1 MHKSDRK
8 LFNRTISRKVK
19 LATLINMLIGLI
31 AVFVYI
37 YVPALLEN
45 RASDIIK
52 VQAQSIAEMSAVN
65 IGVTLSLGDVETIS
79 QSFENSNP
87 SENLAY
93 FIVEDTSG
101 VLISSHHEN
110 IARKARYKE
119 SSSGEKS
126 VLENDIYK
134 IRTPVIYGGQQ
145 IGTLYQGF
153 SLEKIKKEISATKKT
168 ILHASLL
175 IFVLGTIGVIGISY
189 LLMNPIHKMIGTV
202 LSISQGDL
210 SQRTKIN
217 SDDEIGRLAK
227 AFNEMLDNLQTAQV
241 NLKTANERS
250 EKRAEQLQVEI
261 VERQKA
267 EQEREA
273 IHKELNEVARRAGMA
288 DVATSVLHNVGN
300 VLNTVNT
307 SVSVLRDTMNH
318 SKLDGLYKANLM
330 LRDNFN
336 RIEDFIANDKKGK
349 MLLEYYLA
357 LEDLLRKE
365 QIILTESMNKLEEKV
380 AVITDIIT
388 SQQNFAME
396 GLYAEKMNLSEVID
410 SAMKIQQNSI
420 VKNEINLH
428 KIYKSDPQVKI
439 QKIKLVHI
447 LVNLYKNAKEAMM
460 ETEPAKRILRI
471 ELNNDHEYAYI
482 TISDTGPGISGENLE
497 KIFNHGFTTKEKG
510 HGFGLH
516 SCANYMT
523 EMGGKMWAESDEK
536 NGATFVLQFPMNGLC
551 DNDVK

>member
-1 MHKSDRK
+1 
-8 LFNRTISRKVK
+8 
-19 LATLINMLIGLI
+19 
-31 AVFVYI
+31 
-37 YVPALLEN
+37 
-45 RASDIIK
+45 
-52 VQAQSIAEMSAVN
+52 
-65 IGVTLSLGDVETIS
+65 
-79 QSFENSNP
+79 
-87 SENLAY
+87 
-93 FIVEDTSG
+93 
-101 VLISSHHEN
+101 LISSKNEN
-110 IARKARYKE
+110 VARNAHYKE
-119 SSSGEKS
+119 SSGDDKS

-134 IRTPVIYGGQQ
+134 ISTPVIYGGRQ
-145 IGTLYQGF
+145 IGMLYQGF
-153 SLEKIKKEISATKKT
+153 SLEKIKTEISATKKT

-227 AFNEMLDNLQTAQV
+227 AFNEMVDNLQASQEE
-241 NLKTANERS
+241 LKAANERS
-250 EKRAEQLQVEI
+250 EKRAQQLQVEI

-307 SVSVLRDTMNH
+307 SVAVLRDTMDH
-318 SKLDGLYKANLM
+318 SKLAGLYKANEM
-330 LRDNFN
+330 LRVNFDT
-336 RIEDFIANDKKGK
+336 IDDFITNDKKGK
-349 MLLEYYLA
+349 MLLEYYLT

-365 QIILTESMNKLEEKV
+365 QVILTESMNKLEDKV
-380 AVITDIIT
+380 SVITDIIT
-388 SQQNFAME
+388 SQQNYSME
-396 GLYAEKMNLSEVID
+396 GLYAEKMILSEVID

-420 VKNEINLH
+420 AKNEINLH
-428 KIYKSDPQVKI
+428 KIYNSDPEVKI

-460 ETEPAKRILRI
+460 ETEPAKRILKI

-482 TISDTGPGISGENLE
+482 TISDTGPGIRKEDMG

-523 EMGGKMWAESDEK
+523 EMGGKMWAESDGK
-536 NGATFVLQFPMNGLC
+536 SGATFVLQFPLNGKP
-551 DNDVK
+551 DSDMI